1 MKNNHLTSY
10 DWLNALNNLEL
21 LSLHSEILTQLRSRG
36 VIRTK
41 NNPVGDYAEWL
52 VSNALGMTLLSN
64 SSAGADAIDADG
76 LKVQIKAR
84 RVTPDNPSRQ
94 LSALRNYEA
103 ADFDYLIAVI
113 FDETYNILDAYKI
126 PHEVIRD
133 YARHSDHVN
142 AHLTSRARFLLIPEL
157 VPSKKT

>member
-84 RVTPDNPSRQ
+84 EVAIKWSAAPDMTPQTVLYRRPVAQFSNFQPKIVSSWLILALFQANFLISGRSRLCPYQ
-94 LSALRNYEA
+94 L
-103 ADFDYLIAVI
+103 
-113 FDETYNILDAYKI
+113 
-126 PHEVIRD
+126 
-133 YARHSDHVN
+133 VN
-142 AHLTSRARFLLIPEL
+142 SNQVRQGE
-157 VPSKKT
+157 

>member
-84 RVTPDNPSRQ
+84 RVT
-94 LSALRNYEA
+94 
-103 ADFDYLIAVI
+103 
-113 FDETYNILDAYKI
+113 
-126 PHEVIRD
+126 
-133 YARHSDHVN
+133 SDV
-142 AHLTSRARFLLIPEL
+142 SFR
-157 VPSKKT
+157 

>member
-1 MKNNHLTSY
+1 MESVFENNHLTSY

-84 RVTPDNPSRQ
+84 E
-94 LSALRNYEA
+94 LRR
-103 ADFDYLIAVI
+103 I
-113 FDETYNILDAYKI
+113 IL
-126 PHEVIRD
+126 PG
-133 YARHSDHVN
+133 S
-142 AHLTSRARFLLIPEL
+142 L
-157 VPSKKT
+157 VPCVTMRQPILII

>member
-52 VSNALGMTLLSN
+52 VSNAL
-64 SSAGADAIDADG
+64 
-76 LKVQIKAR
+76 
-84 RVTPDNPSRQ
+84 
-94 LSALRNYEA
+94 
-103 ADFDYLIAVI
+103 
-113 FDETYNILDAYKI
+113 
-126 PHEVIRD
+126 
-133 YARHSDHVN
+133 
-142 AHLTSRARFLLIPEL
+142 
-157 VPSKKT
+157 